1 MTTEQLKRDGIKI
14 FGDQFPEIARWMADR
29 LVNHVS
35 DGSETFEILEELS
48 LEY

>member
-1 MTTEQLKRDGIKI
+1 MTTEQLKRDGVNV
-14 FGDQFPEIARWMADR
+14 FGRQFLSIARWMADR

-48 LEY
+48 LEH